1 MAFFYWDERDPS
13 RSITTLRHELT
24 HLLFSEASREAVHLD
39 ADQQPGIWIVEGIAL
54 YFESL
59 TKIHHGSFDLFEVGG
74 WDAPRLQASRFRRLH
89 QEEWV
94 PWDDL
99 HAETGMR
106 LRNRSDI
113 QLWYTQAA
121 GLAHYLMDGDTAKK
135 RYLLDYLQ
143 SVYRGSPTSSPFDG
157 SKNDNELRANYDRFL
172 QSPFGLVAQRQ
183 PNPDRLEIVATH
195 FKIGSKDLLSW
206 PLQGRKLKRLDLAF
220 TQVDDALFLDQKD
233 HPWEM
238 ERLGLE
244 KTKITDASL
253 PWIAK
258 IAKLEELDL
267 SQCAVSD
274 TGVAALKGNNKLKYL
289 WLTGTK
295 VTDQSYE
302 TLRTLRS
309 LEQLE
314 LTGTSVSQETIRKL
328 KKALP
333 KWKAP

>member
-1 MAFFYWDERDPS
+1 MGNGTPR
-13 RSITTLRHELT
+13 I
-24 HLLFSEASREAVHLD
+24 RE
-39 ADQQPGIWIVEGIAL
+39 DQ
-54 YFESL
+54 
-59 TKIHHGSFDLFEVGG
+59 
-74 WDAPRLQASRFRRLH
+74 
-89 QEEWV
+89 
-94 PWDDL
+94 
-99 HAETGMR
+99 
-106 LRNRSDI
+106 
-113 QLWYTQAA
+113 
-121 GLAHYLMDGDTAKK
+121 
-135 RYLLDYLQ
+135 DY
-143 SVYRGSPTSSPFDG
+143 
-157 SKNDNELRANYDRFL
+157 
-172 QSPFGLVAQRQ
+172 
-183 PNPDRLEIVATH
+183 
-195 FKIGSKDLLSW
+195 
-206 PLQGRKLKRLDLAF
+206 
-220 TQVDDALFLDQKD
+220 
-233 HPWEM
+233 
-238 ERLGLE
+238 
-244 KTKITDASL
+244 DASL